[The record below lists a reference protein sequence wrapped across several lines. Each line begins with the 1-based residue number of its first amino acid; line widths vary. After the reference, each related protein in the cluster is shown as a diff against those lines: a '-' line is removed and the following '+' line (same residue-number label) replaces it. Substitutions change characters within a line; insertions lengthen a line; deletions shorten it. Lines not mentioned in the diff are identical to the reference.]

1 MADEAKQDLAQR
13 SKFAGAPSPSKFWAP
28 QEGVNKDNICLLH
41 SLTAERSDCRQILPP
56 QLKKQ
61 THLLM
66 SLFFTL
72 KGKI

>member
-1 MADEAKQDLAQR
+1 VADEAKQDLAQR

-56 QLKKQ
+56 QLNGRVILVP
-61 THLLM
+61 TN
-66 SLFFTL
+66 
-72 KGKI
+72 